1 MVILGLHFGHDA
13 GIAVLE
19 NGVVKCNLIRERYNR
34 AKHSF
39 GINVSHIEEALK
51 YSNISIQDIDMIAI
65 SSTQNYE
72 LVVVDK
78 PDQLKLS
85 FGINTKQKVS
95 SLMYDMIKPDD
106 KSFINMQANTIL
118 NNVYSNNDDDGY
130 HRNLFP
136 EYEKIKKENLGVTPS
151 LRDYLSMPLWRKS
164 IGIDDF
170 SKIDFNDYLKK
181 NSEHSSQLF
190 HYPMTICLKGKE
202 IPGVS
207 VQHHAAHAASAF
219 YNSNFSRSAVITHDG
234 GFYETGPLNGMI
246 FLGHRNSIY
255 PLLPNHLSIGDLYDQ
270 VGAKLGF
277 DLFGAAG
284 KLMGLAPYGKPV
296 FFDKRFVGNT
306 YDFKR
311 KGINCISTSW
321 ISHCLQEAKM
331 NNYDISL
338 FGDIKNILAP
348 INVDIAAS
356 TQKLFEEIILTLVE
370 NIYKMFNLSKMYIDN
385 LCYSGGT
392 GLNCPTNS
400 RLFNES
406 RFKNL
411 FIPPNCDDSGLS
423 LGAAQYLYHHLLKKP
438 LIVKSTSEFRTLPYL
453 GLKTK
458 KNVLI
463 DTLEKFSKKISINE
477 VSNSTQKA
485 AEDINDNKI
494 IAWFEGESEVG
505 PRALGHRSLL
515 ANPTYEYN
523 WERLNLLKTR
533 EKWRPF
539 APAVLLDDVN
549 KYFEGLPNESPFMLF
564 TGKVC
569 SNELP
574 AITHIDGSSRVQ
586 TVTQEVGGLYKILKH
601 LKKIAG
607 ISVVLNT
614 SFNGPGEPI
623 VETPEQAIN
632 FLLSSKLEV
641 LYIEGRRITKAAN
654 SKQINKV

>member
-13 GIAVLE
+13 GIAVLK
-19 NGVVKCNLIRERYNR
+19 NGKAICNFIRERHNR

-39 GINVSHIEEALK
+39 GINVSHIEDALN
-51 YSNISIQDIDMIAI
+51 YSNLSLHDVDMIAV

-78 PDQLKLS
+78 PDQLELN
-85 FGINTKQKVS
+85 FGKNPKHKFP

-106 KSFINMQANTIL
+106 KSFINMQSNYVL
-118 NNVYSNNDDDGY
+118 NQVYSKNGSVY
-130 HRNLFP
+130 HKNLFP
-136 EYEKIKKENLGVTPS
+136 EHVKIKKENMGVTPS
-151 LRDYLSMPLWRKS
+151 LRDYLSIPFWEKS

-170 SKIDFNDYLKK
+170 QKINFNDLLNKD
-181 NSEHSSQLF
+181 SEYISQLF

-219 YNSNFSRSAVITHDG
+219 YNSNFNKSAVITHDG
-234 GFYETGPLNGMI
+234 GFYKTGPLNGMI
-246 FLGHRNSIY
+246 FLGHRNYLY
-255 PLLPNHLSIGDLYDQ
+255 PLLPNHLSVGDLYDQ
-270 VGAKLGF
+270 VGAQLGF

-296 FFDKRFVGNT
+296 FFDKKFIGNT
-306 YDFKR
+306 YDYKK
-311 KGINCISTSW
+311 KGVENILASW
-321 ISHCLQEAKM
+321 LSHCLKEAKS
-331 NNYDISL
+331 NNYDITL
-338 FGDIKNILAP
+338 FGNIKNILAP

-370 NIYKMFNLSKMYIDN
+370 NVYNMFDISRMHMDN

-406 RFKNL
+406 SFKNL

-423 LGAAQYLYHHLLKKP
+423 LGAAQYLYHHILKKP
-438 LIVKSTSEFRTLPYL
+438 LIQKSTSEFRTLPYL

-458 KNVLI
+458 KNVLWE
-463 DTLEKFSKKISINE
+463 TLDHFSKKISISE
-477 VSNSTQKA
+477 ISNSPQKA

-494 IAWFEGESEVG
+494 IAWFEGESEIG

-539 APAVLLDDVN
+539 APAVLLDDLN
-549 KYFEGLPNESPFMLF
+549 IYFEGLPNESPFMLF
-564 TGKVC
+564 TGTVC
-569 SNELP
+569 TNELP

-586 TVTQEVGGLYKILKH
+586 TVTKEVGGLYKILKH

-623 VETPEQAIN
+623 VETPKEAIN
-632 FLLSSKLEV
+632 FLLSTKLDA
-641 LYIEGRRITKAAN
+641 LYIEGKRITKAPY
-654 SKQINKV
+654 

>member
-13 GIAVLE
+13 GIAVLK
-19 NGVVKCNLIRERYNR
+19 NGKAICNLIRERYNR

-39 GINVSHIEEALK
+39 GINVSHIEDALN
-51 YSNISIQDIDMIAI
+51 YSNLSLHDVDMIAV

-78 PDQLKLS
+78 PDQLELN
-85 FGINTKQKVS
+85 FGKNPKQKFP
-95 SLMYDMIKPDD
+95 SLMYDMFKPAD
-106 KSFINMQANTIL
+106 KNFINMQSNTVL
-118 NNVYSNNDDDGY
+118 NKVYSKNDGVY
-130 HRNLFP
+130 HKNLFP
-136 EYEKIKKENLGVTPS
+136 EYIKIKKENLGITPS
-151 LRDYLSMPLWRKS
+151 LRDYLAMPFWGKS
-164 IGIDDF
+164 IGIEDF
-170 SKIDFNDYLKK
+170 SKLDFNDFLQN
-181 NSEHSSQLF
+181 NSEYSSQLF
-190 HYPMTICLKGKE
+190 HYPMRISLKGKE

-207 VQHHAAHAASAF
+207 IQHHAAHAASAF
-219 YNSNFSRSAVITHDG
+219 YNSNFSKSAVITHDG

-246 FLGHRNSIY
+246 FLGYRNSIY
-255 PLLPNHLSIGDLYDQ
+255 PLLPNHLSVGDLYDQ
-270 VGAKLGF
+270 VGAQLGF

-311 KGINCISTSW
+311 KGVKNILAYWIN
-321 ISHCLQEAKM
+321 HCLKEAKM
-331 NNYDISL
+331 NKYDISL

-370 NIYKMFNLSKMYIDN
+370 NVYKMFDSSRMYIDN

-406 RFKNL
+406 SFKNL

-423 LGAAQYLYHHLLKKP
+423 LGAAQYLYHHILKKP
-438 LIVKSTSEFRTLPYL
+438 LIAKSTSEFRSLPYL

-458 KNVLI
+458 KNVLKG
-463 DTLEKFSKKISINE
+463 TLEQFSKKIIINE

-494 IAWFEGESEVG
+494 VAWFEGESEIG

-549 KYFEGLPNESPFMLF
+549 TYFEGLPNESPFMLF

-569 SNELP
+569 SNKLP
-574 AITHIDGSSRVQ
+574 AITHIDGSARVQ
-586 TVTQEVGGLYKILKH
+586 TVTKEVGGLYKILTH

-623 VETPEQAIN
+623 VETPKEAIN
-632 FLLSSKLEV
+632 FLLSSTLDV
-641 LYIEGRRITKAAN
+641 LFIEGKRITKA
-654 SKQINKV
+654 SYPKQIK

>member
-13 GIAVLE
+13 GIAVLK
-19 NGVVKCNLIRERYNR
+19 NGKAICNFIRERHNR

-39 GINVSHIEEALK
+39 GINVSHIEDALN
-51 YSNISIQDIDMIAI
+51 YSNLSLHDVDMIAV

-78 PDQLKLS
+78 PDQLELN
-85 FGINTKQKVS
+85 FGKNPKHKFP

-106 KSFINMQANTIL
+106 KSFINMQSNYVL
-118 NNVYSNNDDDGY
+118 NQVYSKNGSVY
-130 HRNLFP
+130 HKNLFP
-136 EYEKIKKENLGVTPS
+136 EHVKIKKENMGVTPS
-151 LRDYLSMPLWRKS
+151 LRDYLSIPFWEKS

-170 SKIDFNDYLKK
+170 QKINFNDLLNKD
-181 NSEHSSQLF
+181 SEYISQLF

-219 YNSNFSRSAVITHDG
+219 YNSNFNKSAVITHDG
-234 GFYETGPLNGMI
+234 GFYKTGPLNGMI
-246 FLGHRNSIY
+246 FLGHRNYLY
-255 PLLPNHLSIGDLYDQ
+255 PLLPNHLSVGDLYDQ
-270 VGAKLGF
+270 VGAQLGF

-296 FFDKRFVGNT
+296 FFDKKFIGNT
-306 YDFKR
+306 YDYKK
-311 KGINCISTSW
+311 KGVENILASW
-321 ISHCLQEAKM
+321 LSHCLKEAKL
-331 NNYDISL
+331 NNYDITL
-338 FGDIKNILAP
+338 FGNIKNILAP

-370 NIYKMFNLSKMYIDN
+370 NVYNMFNLSRMHMDN

-406 RFKNL
+406 SFKNL

-423 LGAAQYLYHHLLKKP
+423 LGAAQYLYHHILKKP
-438 LIVKSTSEFRTLPYL
+438 LIQKSTSEFRTLPYL

-458 KNVLI
+458 KNVLW
-463 DTLEKFSKKISINE
+463 DTLDQFSKKISISE
-477 VSNSTQKA
+477 ISNSPQKA

-494 IAWFEGESEVG
+494 IAWFEGESEIG

-539 APAVLLDDVN
+539 APAVLLDDLN
-549 KYFEGLPNESPFMLF
+549 IYFEGLPNESPFMLF
-564 TGKVC
+564 TGTVC
-569 SNELP
+569 TNELP

-586 TVTQEVGGLYKILKH
+586 TVTKEVGGLYKILKH

-623 VETPEQAIN
+623 VETPKEAIN
-632 FLLSSKLEV
+632 FLLSTKLDA
-641 LYIEGRRITKAAN
+641 LYIEGKRITKAPY
-654 SKQINKV
+654 